1 MKWKEVCKPK
11 ALDDLGNGNLVA
23 ENIALVDKW
32 LWWFPLK
39 GDSLWDKVICSKYG
53 PCQNDWDTNVGGSTI
68 YASPWKF
75 VSQVYHL
82 FSPFVKNKVSNGE
95 RVCFL
100 EYVWVVDNFTLTSYS
115 LSLSFV
121 QFTKCHSPLFLRAT
135 CLPGIFTS
143 FEFSMTERLM
153 ALRC

>member
-1 MKWKEVCKPK
+1 MKWREVCKPK

-82 FSPFVKNKVSNGE
+82 F
-95 RVCFL
+95 
-100 EYVWVVDNFTLTSYS
+100 
-115 LSLSFV
+115 
-121 QFTKCHSPLFLRAT
+121 PLFCR
-135 CLPGIFTS
+135 I
-143 FEFSMTERLM
+143 
-153 ALRC
+153 